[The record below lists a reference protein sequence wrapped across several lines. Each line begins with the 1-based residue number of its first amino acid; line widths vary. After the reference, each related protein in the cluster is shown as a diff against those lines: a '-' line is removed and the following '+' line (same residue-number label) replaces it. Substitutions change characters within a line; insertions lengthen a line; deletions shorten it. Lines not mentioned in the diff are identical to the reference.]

1 MCYIATEAN
10 SNEKDLSLFV
20 ACYFVVLRRKK
31 LHSYMYKFMTENR
44 KHFFFFFFKDTEVIS
59 KSTSSLNNQGNVLL
73 CMSAAGCNTA
83 LNCRSRSMNRHFS

>member
-31 LHSYMYKFMTENR
+31 LHSYMYKSMTENR
-44 KHFFFFFFKDTEVIS
+44 KHFFFFFKDTEVIS

>member
-44 KHFFFFFFKDTEVIS
+44 KHFFFFFLKT
-59 KSTSSLNNQGNVLL
+59 Q
-73 CMSAAGCNTA
+73 
-83 LNCRSRSMNRHFS
+83 R